1 MKFNKYNRIIIFIA
15 YHSNQTGIA
24 PVPES
29 FSMKRIA
36 IVATVLVVALVLGR
50 FVVWPHLSPAGGGTD
65 GALTLYGNVDIR
77 QVDLAFRVSGRLDA
91 VNFEEGDT
99 VSAGDVIA
107 VLDIAPL
114 RDAVAQA
121 KAEAAVRQ
129 AELARLKA
137 GSRSQEIDRARAR
150 VEELEASVL
159 VAQQTFDRQAKLRDS
174 GFASPQA
181 YDTARATLDAAKKRL
196 VAGQKDLAL
205 VQIGPRVED
214 IAAGQAG
221 VEAAEA
227 AVAQAE
233 LSLGDT
239 SLLAPSDGILL
250 ARVREPGS
258 IVGAGVP
265 VATLALTKPVWVR
278 AYVDE
283 TDLGFVVPG
292 KTAKIFTDSAPD
304 SAYQGQVGFVS
315 PIAEFTPRTVQT
327 PDLRT
332 DLVYQVRIIID
343 APDSRLRQ
351 GMPVTVKLSRSAA
364 AD

>member
-1 MKFNKYNRIIIFIA
+1 
-15 YHSNQTGIA
+15 
-24 PVPES
+24 
-29 FSMKRIA
+29 MKRIA
-36 IVATVLVVALVLGR
+36 IVAAALIVTLIFGR
-50 FVVWPHLSPAGGGTD
+50 FVIWARLNPAEGGPD
-65 GALTLYGNVDIR
+65 SALTLYGNVEIR
-77 QVDLAFRVSGRLDA
+77 QVDLAFRVPGRLDA

-107 VLDIAPL
+107 VLDVAPL

-121 KAEAAVRQ
+121 KAEASVRQ
-129 AELARLKA
+129 AELARLEA
-137 GSRSQEIDRARAR
+137 GSRSQEIDRARAY
-150 VEELEASVL
+150 VEELEANVR

-181 YDTARATLDAAKKRL
+181 YDIARAALDAAKKRL

-205 VQIGPRVED
+205 VKIGPRVED
-214 IAAGQAG
+214 IAAGEAG

-233 LSLGDT
+233 LNLGDT

-250 ARVREPGS
+250 TRVREPGS
-258 IVGAGVP
+258 IVGAGMS

-283 TDLGFVVPG
+283 TDLGVVVPG
-292 KTAKIFTDSAPD
+292 KTAKVFTDNAPD

-315 PIAEFTPRTVQT
+315 PVAEFTPRTVQT

-343 APDSRLRQ
+343 APDDGLRQ

>member
-1 MKFNKYNRIIIFIA
+1 
-15 YHSNQTGIA
+15 
-24 PVPES
+24 
-29 FSMKRIA
+29 MKRIA
-36 IVATVLVVALVLGR
+36 IVAALLIGALVVGR
-50 FVVWPHLSPAGGGTD
+50 FVIWPRLNPAEGGTD

-77 QVDLAFRVSGRLDA
+77 QVDLGFRVSGRLDA
-91 VNFEEGDT
+91 VNFEEGDV
-99 VSAGDVIA
+99 VSAGDVVA
-107 VLDIAPL
+107 VLDSAPL
-114 RDAVAQA
+114 RDAFNQA
-121 KAEAAVRQ
+121 KAEASVRQ

-137 GSRSQEIDRARAR
+137 GSRSQEIDRARAH

-159 VAQQTFDRQAKLRDS
+159 VAQQTFDRQEILLKQ
-174 GFASPQA
+174 GFAPQQVV
-181 YDTARATLDAAKKRL
+181 DTARATLDTAKKRL

-227 AVAQAE
+227 AVARAE

-258 IVGAGVP
+258 IVAAGVP
-265 VATLALTKPVWVR
+265 VATLALTNPVWVR

-292 KTAKIFTDSAPD
+292 KTADVFTDSMPD
-304 SAYQGQVGFVS
+304 RPYRGQVGFVS
-315 PIAEFTPRTVQT
+315 PVAEFTPRTVQT

-343 APDSRLRQ
+343 APDSGLRQ
-351 GMPVTVKLSRSAA
+351 GMPVTVKMSRSAV